1 LLIND
6 KKKRGREE
14 IPYLFR
20 ILAIS
25 EKPSF
30 LTLPP
35 LRRRGSFDTSDRLYK
50 IFLEI
55 VGVDLKV
62 LSGL

>member
-1 LLIND
+1 M
-6 KKKRGREE
+6 GCGSEE

-25 EKPSF
+25 ENPSF